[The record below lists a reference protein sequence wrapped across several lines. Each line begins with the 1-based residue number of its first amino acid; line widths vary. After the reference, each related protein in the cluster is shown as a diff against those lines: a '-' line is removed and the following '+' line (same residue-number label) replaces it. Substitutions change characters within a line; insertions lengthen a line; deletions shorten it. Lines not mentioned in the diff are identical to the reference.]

1 MDITE
6 KRQCFLTIKD
16 HKDDFRVNPKYRL
29 LNPAKSELDK
39 ISKHI
44 LQESSANI
52 RKALNANQWQ
62 NSSNGSRT
70 SKTKTYILVFDK
82 DSTHLSVRNFLK
94 TQFNFH
100 KFTQTSVRKNSHKH
114 QSERY

>member
-29 LNPAKSELDK
+29 LNLAKSELDK

-62 NSSNGSRT
+62 NSSEVIKRFKNI
-70 SKTKTYILVFDK
+70 KNKNL
-82 DSTHLSVRNFLK
+82 
-94 TQFNFH
+94 
-100 KFTQTSVRKNSHKH
+100 QTCF
-114 QSERY
+114 